1 MGNFIRNL
9 EASLHKGF
17 INQNDGES
25 GSFKPK
31 LLINNTKKS
40 ENVLTSL
47 LEELDRRSAGRK
59 AVRVASRSGPVTAP
73 TRLSPRRHA
82 RRRSRRPPPES
93 P

>member
-9 EASLHKGF
+9 EASLHRGF

-47 LEELDRRSAGRK
+47 LEELDHCQSFIFS
-59 AVRVASRSGPVTAP
+59 VAFITEDTGTVLASFFLKLAQEN
-73 TRLSPRRHA
+73 
-82 RRRSRRPPPES
+82 RPFVS
-93 P
+93 FKFS

>member
-31 LLINNTKKS
+31 LLINNTKK
-40 ENVLTSL
+40 VKTF
-47 LEELDRRSAGRK
+47 
-59 AVRVASRSGPVTAP
+59 
-73 TRLSPRRHA
+73 
-82 RRRSRRPPPES
+82 
-93 P
+93 